1 MPKTW
6 LSLPEAERLAVEIT
20 GLNVEA
26 VRDEIREGCLN
37 REIMYCRRDE
47 GDGEAR
53 ARDGGEWLNQMD
65 WAGGGFVIPG
75 YSPYLWASPDDW
87 VKEKFVVVLIARWS
101 LERYFAP
108 ARAAVKPE
116 RPAPLDGSMPPD
128 GSCGTRTLS
137 EKEVNHWLDQRA
149 AERQTQRWQGQEVM
163 WKACKAERGGDF
175 SRERFYELRWAAMER
190 HGIDQP
196 KSGNPGKQLS
206 GN

>member
-6 LSLPEAERLAVEIT
+6 LSLAEAERLAVELT
-20 GLNVEA
+20 GLSVEA
-26 VRDEIREGCLN
+26 ARDAIREGCLN
-37 REIMYCRRDE
+37 GEILHCRRDE
-47 GDGEAR
+47 GDGEPR
-53 ARDGGEWLNQMD
+53 ARDGREWLNQMD
-65 WAGGGFVIPG
+65 WARGGFVIPG

-108 ARAAVKPE
+108 TARQTTPVVTASSG
-116 RPAPLDGSMPPD
+116 APMPC
-128 GSCGTRTLS
+128 SNNRALS
-137 EKEVNHWLDQRA
+137 EREVKDWLNQRVR
-149 AERQTQRWQGQEVM
+149 ERQTRGWQGQDVM
-163 WKACKAERGGDF
+163 WKSCKAERGGDF
-175 SRERFYELRWAAMER
+175 PREPFYELRWDAMKR